1 MLQGRPEELQHLNDF
16 LVGIGYKTMYENDF
30 DNFMHKSDYNRVKWF
45 YDSCQFSISFTRQ
58 GKFVILMDCLIKTD
72 NLGKAYDT
80 PKGSMIN
87 YSKKELEIPFEDAN
101 LNGIKEILCSNV
113 KYVKEFMVEKMKQE
127 IEKDFQ

>member
-1 MLQGRPEELQHLNDF
+1 MLHGRPEELQHLNDF
-16 LVGIGYKTMYENDF
+16 LVGIGYKTIFDSDF
-30 DNFMHKSDYNRVKWF
+30 ENFMHKSECNRVSWF
-45 YDSCQFSISFTRQ
+45 YDSCKFSIEFTRQ
-58 GKFVILMDCLIKTD
+58 GKFVIRMDCLIKTD

-113 KYVKEFMVEKMKQE
+113 KYVKEYVVEKMKQE

>member
-72 NLGKAYDT
+72 NLGNAYDT

-101 LNGIKEILCSNV
+101 LKGIQEILCSNV
-113 KYVKEFMVEKMKQE
+113 KMIKEYHIEQKKQE

>member
-80 PKGSMIN
+80 PKGSIIN

-113 KYVKEFMVEKMKQE
+113 KYVKEFVVEKMKQE

>member
-113 KYVKEFMVEKMKQE
+113 KFVKEFVVEKMKQE

>member
-16 LVGIGYKTMYENDF
+16 LVGIGYKTIYENDF

-45 YDSCQFSISFTRQ
+45 YDSCQFSIEFTRQ
-58 GKFVILMDCLIKTD
+58 GKFVIRMDCLIKTD

-113 KYVKEFMVEKMKQE
+113 KFVKEFVVEKMKQE

>member
-1 MLQGRPEELQHLNDF
+1 MLQGRPEELQHLNDY
-16 LVGIGYKTMYENDF
+16 LLSIGYKTRFAIDF
-30 DNFMHKSDYNRVKWF
+30 EYFMHKSECNHVSWF
-45 YDSCQFSISFTRQ
+45 YDSCSFSIEFTSQ
-58 GKFVILMDCLIKTD
+58 GKFLIRMDCLIKTD

-101 LNGIKEILCSNV
+101 LKGIQEILCSNV
-113 KYVKEFMVEKMKQE
+113 KMIKEYHIEQKKQE

>member
-80 PKGSMIN
+80 PKGSIIN

-113 KYVKEFMVEKMKQE
+113 KFVKEFVVEKMKQE

>member
-1 MLQGRPEELQHLNDF
+1 MLQGRPEELQHLNDY
-16 LVGIGYKTMYENDF
+16 LLSIGYKTRFAIDF
-30 DNFMHKSDYNRVKWF
+30 EYFMHKSECNHVSWF
-45 YDSCQFSISFTRQ
+45 YDSCSFSIEFTSQ
-58 GKFVILMDCLIKTD
+58 GKFLIKMDCLIKTD

-101 LNGIKEILCSNV
+101 LKGIQEILCSNV
-113 KYVKEFMVEKMKQE
+113 KMIKEYHIEQKKQE

>member
-80 PKGSMIN
+80 PKGSIIN

-101 LNGIKEILCSNV
+101 LNGIKEILCLNV
-113 KYVKEFMVEKMKQE
+113 KYVKEYVVEKMKQE

>member
-30 DNFMHKSDYNRVKWF
+30 DYFMHKSDYNRISWF
-45 YDSCQFSISFTRQ
+45 YDSCKFSIEFTRQ
-58 GKFVILMDCLIKTD
+58 GKFVIRMDCLIKTD

-113 KYVKEFMVEKMKQE
+113 KFVKEFVVEKMKQE

>member
-16 LVGIGYKTMYENDF
+16 LVGIGYKTIYENDF

-45 YDSCQFSISFTRQ
+45 YDSCQFSIEFTRQ
-58 GKFVILMDCLIKTD
+58 GKFVIRMDCLIKTD
-72 NLGKAYDT
+72 NLGTAYDT

-113 KYVKEFMVEKMKQE
+113 KFVKEFVVEKMKQE

>member
-1 MLQGRPEELQHLNDF
+1 MLQGRPEELQHLNDY
-16 LVGIGYKTMYENDF
+16 LVGIGYKTMYDNDF

-80 PKGSMIN
+80 PKGSIIN

-113 KYVKEFMVEKMKQE
+113 KYVKEFVVEKMKQE